1 MIKLDEQIKNL
12 PGKPGVY
19 QFLDSEGKV
28 IYVGKAKNLKK
39 RVSSYFHKEIHE
51 NNKTRVLVRKISDIN
66 IIVVDSES
74 DALLLENNLIK
85 KYQPRYNVLLKD
97 DKSFPWICIKN
108 EPFPRVFM
116 TRNPVHDGSMY
127 FGPYTSVGMV
137 RTILEFIRELYPL
150 RNCKLNLL
158 KENIEKRKFKVCLEY
173 HLGNCKGP
181 CENHQTEK
189 DYHKNIDNIKHILKG
204 NISSVK
210 MYFKEVMKQHAENFR
225 FEEAQAVKEK
235 LALIE
240 KYQSKSTIVSTS
252 INNVDVFSI
261 LDDDKVA
268 YINCLRILGGAIMQS
283 HTLDIKKRLNET
295 PEEIFSYAINELRNR
310 LASDAREAIVPF
322 IPEFVLDDVSFKV
335 PQKGDRLKLLQLSE
349 RNLRY
354 YRLEKKKIKA
364 NSKVVYPAERIMTN
378 AQKDLQLSDMPVHI
392 ECFDNSNIQGTNPVA
407 ACVVFKNARPA
418 PSAYRHYNIKTV
430 EGPDDF
436 ASMKE
441 VVFRRYKRLLDEE
454 KALPQLIVIDGGKGQ
469 LNAAVQSL
477 KELKIFHKIGI
488 IGIAKR
494 LEEIYFPG
502 DSVPLYLDKNSET
515 LKLIQNLRNEAHRFG
530 INFHRTK
537 RSSGIGKSELYNIPG
552 IGDKMVELLLK
563 EFHSIQNIKQASLSD
578 LQNLIGEKKGT
589 LVYGYFKQKNSKD

>member
-1 MIKLDEQIKNL
+1 MRLEEQIKNM

-19 QFLDSEGKV
+19 QFLNSEGNV
-28 IYVGKAKNLKK
+28 IYIGKAKNLKK
-39 RVSSYFHKEIHE
+39 RVSSYFHRENYD
-51 NNKTRVLVRKISDIN
+51 NNKTRVLVKKIHHIN
-66 IIVVDSES
+66 FIVVDSES

-108 EPFPRVFM
+108 ETFPRIFM
-116 TRNPVHDGSMY
+116 TRNPVQDGSLFY
-127 FGPYTSVGMV
+127 GPYTSVGMV

-150 RNCKLNLL
+150 RNCKLNLS
-158 KENIEKRKFKVCLEY
+158 KDNIAKKKFKVCLEY

-181 CENHQTEK
+181 CENFQNEE
-189 DYHKNIDNIKHILKG
+189 DYNRNIENIKHILKG

-210 MYFKEVMKQHAENFR
+210 IYFKEIMKQHAENFR
-225 FEEAQAVKEK
+225 FEEAQAVKDK
-235 LALIE
+235 LILVE
-240 KYQSKSTIVSTS
+240 KYQSKSTIVSAS
-252 INNVDVFSI
+252 INNVDVFAI
-261 LDDDKVA
+261 LDDDGVA
-268 YINCLRILGGAIMQS
+268 YVNCLRILGGSIMQS

-310 LASDAREAIVPF
+310 LASDSREAIVPF
-322 IPEFVLDDVSFKV
+322 IPEFVLDDVHFKI

-364 NSKVVYPAERIMTN
+364 NSKIVYPAERILKN
-378 AQKDLQLSDMPVHI
+378 AQKDLQLPSIPVHI

-430 EGPDDF
+430 QGPDDF
-436 ASMKE
+436 ASMRE
-441 VVFRRYKRLLDEE
+441 VVYRRYKRLLEEE
-454 KALPQLIVIDGGKGQ
+454 KSLPQLIVIDGGKGQ
-469 LNAAVQSL
+469 LNAAVQGL
-477 KELKIFHKIGI
+477 KELEIFNKIGI

-494 LEEIYFPG
+494 LEEIFFPG

-537 RSSGIGKSELYNIPG
+537 RSSGIGKSELYEIPG
-552 IGDKMVELLLK
+552 IGDKMVEMLLK
-563 EFHSIQNIKQASLSD
+563 EFHSISNIKQASLSD
-578 LQNLIGEKKGT
+578 IQNLIGGKKGS
-589 LVYGYFKQKNSKD
+589 LVFDYFRKSRSKG

>member
-1 MIKLDEQIKNL
+1 LRLEEQIKNM

-19 QFLDSEGKV
+19 QFLNSEGNV
-28 IYVGKAKNLKK
+28 IYIGKAKNLKK
-39 RVSSYFHKEIHE
+39 RVSSYFHRENYD
-51 NNKTRVLVRKISDIN
+51 NNKTRVLVKKIHHIN
-66 IIVVDSES
+66 FIVVDSES

-108 EPFPRVFM
+108 ETFPRIFM
-116 TRNPVHDGSMY
+116 TRNPVQDGSLFY
-127 FGPYTSVGMV
+127 GPYTSVGMV

-150 RNCKLNLL
+150 RNCKLNLS
-158 KENIEKRKFKVCLEY
+158 KDNIAKKKFKVCLEY

-181 CENHQTEK
+181 CENFQNEV
-189 DYHKNIDNIKHILKG
+189 DYNRNIENIKHILKG

-210 MYFKEVMKQHAENFR
+210 IYFKEIMKQHAENFR
-225 FEEAQAVKEK
+225 FEEAQAVKDK
-235 LALIE
+235 LILVE
-240 KYQSKSTIVSTS
+240 KYQSKSTIVSAS
-252 INNVDVFSI
+252 INNVDVFAI
-261 LDDDKVA
+261 LDDDGVA
-268 YINCLRILGGAIMQS
+268 YVNCLRILGGSIMQS

-310 LASDAREAIVPF
+310 LASDSREAIVPF
-322 IPEFVLDDVSFKV
+322 IPEFVLDDVHFKI

-364 NSKVVYPAERIMTN
+364 NSKIVYPAERILKN
-378 AQKDLQLSDMPVHI
+378 AQKDLQLPSIPVHI

-430 EGPDDF
+430 QGPDDF
-436 ASMKE
+436 ASMRE
-441 VVFRRYKRLLDEE
+441 VVYRRYKRLLEEE
-454 KALPQLIVIDGGKGQ
+454 KSLPQLIVIDGGKGQ
-469 LNAAVQSL
+469 LNAAVQGL
-477 KELKIFHKIGI
+477 KELEIFNKIGI

-494 LEEIYFPG
+494 LEEIFFPG

-537 RSSGIGKSELYNIPG
+537 RSSGIGKSELYEIPG
-552 IGDKMVELLLK
+552 IGDKMVEMLLK
-563 EFHSIQNIKQASLSD
+563 EFHSISNIKQASLSD
-578 LQNLIGEKKGT
+578 IQNLIGGKKGS
-589 LVYGYFKQKNSKD
+589 LVFDYFRKSRLKG

>member
-1 MIKLDEQIKNL
+1 MRLEEQIKNM

-19 QFLDSEGKV
+19 QFLNSEGNV
-28 IYVGKAKNLKK
+28 IYIGKAKNLKK
-39 RVSSYFHKEIHE
+39 RVSSYFHRENYD
-51 NNKTRVLVRKISDIN
+51 NNKTRVLVKKIHHIN
-66 IIVVDSES
+66 FIVVDSES

-108 EPFPRVFM
+108 ETFPRIFM
-116 TRNPVHDGSMY
+116 TRNPVQDGSLFY
-127 FGPYTSVGMV
+127 GPYTSVGMV

-150 RNCKLNLL
+150 RNCKLNLS
-158 KENIEKRKFKVCLEY
+158 KDNIAKKKFKVCLEY

-181 CENHQTEK
+181 CENFQNEV
-189 DYHKNIDNIKHILKG
+189 DYNRNIENIKHILKG

-210 MYFKEVMKQHAENFR
+210 IYFKEIMKQHAENFR
-225 FEEAQAVKEK
+225 FEEAQAVKDK
-235 LALIE
+235 LILVE
-240 KYQSKSTIVSTS
+240 KYQSKSTIVSAS
-252 INNVDVFSI
+252 INNVDVFAI
-261 LDDDKVA
+261 LDDDGVA
-268 YINCLRILGGAIMQS
+268 YVNCLRILGGSIMQS

-310 LASDAREAIVPF
+310 LASDSREAIVPF
-322 IPEFVLDDVSFKV
+322 IPEFVLDDVHFKI

-364 NSKVVYPAERIMTN
+364 NSKIVYPAERILKN
-378 AQKDLQLSDMPVHI
+378 AQKDLQLPSIPVHI

-430 EGPDDF
+430 QGPDDF
-436 ASMKE
+436 ASMRE
-441 VVFRRYKRLLDEE
+441 VVYRRYKRLLEEE
-454 KALPQLIVIDGGKGQ
+454 KSLPQLIVIDGGKGQ
-469 LNAAVQSL
+469 LNAAVQGL
-477 KELKIFHKIGI
+477 KELEIFNKIGI

-494 LEEIYFPG
+494 LEEIFFPG

-537 RSSGIGKSELYNIPG
+537 RSSGIGKSELYEIPG
-552 IGDKMVELLLK
+552 IGDKMVEMLLK
-563 EFHSIQNIKQASLSD
+563 EFHSISNIKQASLSD
-578 LQNLIGEKKGT
+578 IQNLIGGKKGS
-589 LVYGYFKQKNSKD
+589 LVFDYFRKSRLKG

>member
-1 MIKLDEQIKNL
+1 M

-19 QFLDSEGKV
+19 QFLNSEGNV
-28 IYVGKAKNLKK
+28 IYIGKAKNLKK
-39 RVSSYFHKEIHE
+39 RVSSYFHRENYD
-51 NNKTRVLVRKISDIN
+51 NNKTRVLVKKIHHIN
-66 IIVVDSES
+66 FIVVDSES

-108 EPFPRVFM
+108 ETFPRIFM
-116 TRNPVHDGSMY
+116 TRNPVQDGSLFY
-127 FGPYTSVGMV
+127 GPYTSVGMV

-150 RNCKLNLL
+150 RNCKLNLS
-158 KENIEKRKFKVCLEY
+158 KDNIAKKKFKVCLEY

-181 CENHQTEK
+181 CENFQNEE
-189 DYHKNIDNIKHILKG
+189 DYNRNIENIKHILKG

-210 MYFKEVMKQHAENFR
+210 IYFKEIMKQHAENFR
-225 FEEAQAVKEK
+225 FEEAQAVKDK
-235 LALIE
+235 LILVE
-240 KYQSKSTIVSTS
+240 KYQSKSTIVSAS
-252 INNVDVFSI
+252 INNVDVFAI
-261 LDDDKVA
+261 LDDDGVA
-268 YINCLRILGGAIMQS
+268 YVNCLRILGGSIMQS

-310 LASDAREAIVPF
+310 LASDSREAIVPF
-322 IPEFVLDDVSFKV
+322 IPEFVLDDVHFKI

-364 NSKVVYPAERIMTN
+364 NSKIVYPAERILKN
-378 AQKDLQLSDMPVHI
+378 AQKDLQLPSIPVHI

-430 EGPDDF
+430 QGPDDF
-436 ASMKE
+436 ASMRE
-441 VVFRRYKRLLDEE
+441 VVYRRYKRLLEEE
-454 KALPQLIVIDGGKGQ
+454 KSLPQLIVIDGGKGQ
-469 LNAAVQSL
+469 LNAAVQGL
-477 KELKIFHKIGI
+477 KELEIFNKIGI

-494 LEEIYFPG
+494 LEEIFFPG

-537 RSSGIGKSELYNIPG
+537 RSSGIGKSELYEIPG
-552 IGDKMVELLLK
+552 IGDKMVEMLLK
-563 EFHSIQNIKQASLSD
+563 EFHSISNIKQASLSD
-578 LQNLIGEKKGT
+578 IQNLIGGKKGS
-589 LVYGYFKQKNSKD
+589 LVFDYFRKSRLKG

>member
-1 MIKLDEQIKNL
+1 MRLEEQIKSM
-12 PGKPGVY
+12 PVKPGVY
-19 QFLDSEGKV
+19 QFLNSEGSV
-28 IYVGKAKNLKK
+28 IYIGKAKNLKK
-39 RVSSYFHKEIHE
+39 RVSSYFHRENYD
-51 NNKTRVLVRKISDIN
+51 NNKTRVLVKKIHDIN
-66 IIVVDSES
+66 FIVVDSES

-108 EPFPRVFM
+108 EAFPRVFM
-116 TRNPVHDGSMY
+116 TRNPIHDGSLLY
-127 FGPYTSVGMV
+127 GPYTSVGMV

-150 RNCKLNLL
+150 RNCKLNLS
-158 KENIEKRKFKVCLEY
+158 KDNIAKQKFKVCLEY

-181 CENHQTEK
+181 CENHQTEE
-189 DYHKNIDNIKHILKG
+189 DYNRNIENIKHILKG

-210 MYFKEVMKQHAENFR
+210 IYFKEIMKQHAENFR
-225 FEEAQAVKEK
+225 FEEAQAVKDK
-235 LALIE
+235 LALVE

-261 LDDDKVA
+261 LDDDGVA
-268 YINCLRILGGAIMQS
+268 YVNCLRILGGAIMQS

-295 PEEIFSYAINELRNR
+295 PEEIFSYAINELTNR

-322 IPEFVLDDVSFKV
+322 IPEFVLDDVHFKI

-364 NSKVVYPAERIMTN
+364 NSKIVYPAERILKN
-378 AQKDLQLSDMPVHI
+378 AQKDLQLPSIPVHI
-392 ECFDNSNIQGTNPVA
+392 ECFDNSNILGTNPVA

-430 EGPDDF
+430 QGPDDF

-441 VVFRRYKRLLDEE
+441 VVYRRYKRLLEEE
-454 KALPQLIVIDGGKGQ
+454 KSLPQLIVIDGGKGQ

-477 KELKIFHKIGI
+477 KDLEILNKIGI

-494 LEEIYFPG
+494 LEEIFFPG

-537 RSSGIGKSELYNIPG
+537 RSSGIGKSELYDIPG
-552 IGDKMVELLLK
+552 IGDKMVEMLLK
-563 EFHSIQNIKQASLSD
+563 EFHSISNIKQASLSNI
-578 LQNLIGEKKGT
+578 QNLIGGKKGT
-589 LVYGYFKQKNSKD
+589 LVFEYFKNSSSKG

>member
-1 MIKLDEQIKNL
+1 M

-19 QFLDSEGKV
+19 QFLNSEGNV
-28 IYVGKAKNLKK
+28 IYIGKAKNLKK
-39 RVSSYFHKEIHE
+39 RVSSYFHRENYD
-51 NNKTRVLVRKISDIN
+51 NNKTRVLVKKIHHIN
-66 IIVVDSES
+66 FIVVDSES

-108 EPFPRVFM
+108 ETFPRIFM
-116 TRNPVHDGSMY
+116 TRNPVQDGSLFY
-127 FGPYTSVGMV
+127 GPYTSVGMV

-150 RNCKLNLL
+150 RNCKLNLS
-158 KENIEKRKFKVCLEY
+158 KDNIAKKKFKVCLEY

-181 CENHQTEK
+181 CENFQNEE
-189 DYHKNIDNIKHILKG
+189 DYNRNIENIKHILKG

-210 MYFKEVMKQHAENFR
+210 IYFKEIMKQHAENFR
-225 FEEAQAVKEK
+225 FEEAQAVKDK
-235 LALIE
+235 LILVE
-240 KYQSKSTIVSTS
+240 KYQSKSTIVSAS
-252 INNVDVFSI
+252 INNVDVFAI
-261 LDDDKVA
+261 LDDDGVA
-268 YINCLRILGGAIMQS
+268 YVNCLRILGGSIMQS

-310 LASDAREAIVPF
+310 LASDSREAIVPF
-322 IPEFVLDDVSFKV
+322 IPEFVLDDVHFKI

-364 NSKVVYPAERIMTN
+364 NSKIVYPAERILKN
-378 AQKDLQLSDMPVHI
+378 AQKDLQLPSIPVHI

-430 EGPDDF
+430 QGPDDF
-436 ASMKE
+436 ASMRE
-441 VVFRRYKRLLDEE
+441 VVYRRYKRLLEEE
-454 KALPQLIVIDGGKGQ
+454 KSLPQLIVIDGGKGQ
-469 LNAAVQSL
+469 LNAAVQGL
-477 KELKIFHKIGI
+477 KELEIFNKIGI

-494 LEEIYFPG
+494 LEEIFFPG

-537 RSSGIGKSELYNIPG
+537 RSSGIGKSELYEIPG
-552 IGDKMVELLLK
+552 IGDKMVEMLLK
-563 EFHSIQNIKQASLSD
+563 EFHSISNIKQASLSD
-578 LQNLIGEKKGT
+578 IQNLIGGKKGS
-589 LVYGYFKQKNSKD
+589 LVFDYFRKSRSKG

>member
-1 MIKLDEQIKNL
+1 MRLEEQIKNM

-19 QFLDSEGKV
+19 QFLNSEGNV
-28 IYVGKAKNLKK
+28 IYIGKAKNLKK
-39 RVSSYFHKEIHE
+39 RVSSYFHRENYD
-51 NNKTRVLVRKISDIN
+51 NNKTRVLVKKIHHIN
-66 IIVVDSES
+66 FIVVDSES

-108 EPFPRVFM
+108 ETFPRIFM
-116 TRNPVHDGSMY
+116 TRNPVQDGSLFY
-127 FGPYTSVGMV
+127 GPYTSVGMV

-150 RNCKLNLL
+150 RNCKLNLS
-158 KENIEKRKFKVCLEY
+158 KDNIAKKKFKVCLEY

-181 CENHQTEK
+181 CENFQNEV
-189 DYHKNIDNIKHILKG
+189 DYNRNIENIKHILKG

-210 MYFKEVMKQHAENFR
+210 IYFKEIMKQHAENFR
-225 FEEAQAVKEK
+225 FEEAQAVKDK
-235 LALIE
+235 LILVE
-240 KYQSKSTIVSTS
+240 KYQSKSTIVSAS
-252 INNVDVFSI
+252 INNVDVFAI
-261 LDDDKVA
+261 LDDDGVA
-268 YINCLRILGGAIMQS
+268 YVNCLRILGGSIMQS

-310 LASDAREAIVPF
+310 LASDSREAIVPF
-322 IPEFVLDDVSFKV
+322 IPEFVLDDVHFKI

-364 NSKVVYPAERIMTN
+364 NSKIVYPAERILKN
-378 AQKDLQLSDMPVHI
+378 AQKDLQLPSIPVHI

-430 EGPDDF
+430 QGPDDF
-436 ASMKE
+436 ASMRE
-441 VVFRRYKRLLDEE
+441 VVYRRYKRLLEEE
-454 KALPQLIVIDGGKGQ
+454 KSLPQLIVIDGGKGQ
-469 LNAAVQSL
+469 LNAAVQGL
-477 KELKIFHKIGI
+477 KELEIFNKIGI

-494 LEEIYFPG
+494 LEEIFFPG

-537 RSSGIGKSELYNIPG
+537 RSSGIGKSELYEIPG
-552 IGDKMVELLLK
+552 IGDKMVEMLLK
-563 EFHSIQNIKQASLSD
+563 EFHSISNIKQASLSD
-578 LQNLIGEKKGT
+578 IQNLIGGKKGS
-589 LVYGYFKQKNSKD
+589 LVFDYFRKSRSKG

>member
-1 MIKLDEQIKNL
+1 LRLEEQIKNM

-19 QFLDSEGKV
+19 QFLNSEGNV
-28 IYVGKAKNLKK
+28 IYIGKAKNLKK
-39 RVSSYFHKEIHE
+39 RVSSYFHRENYD
-51 NNKTRVLVRKISDIN
+51 NNKTRVLVKKIHHIN
-66 IIVVDSES
+66 FIVVDSES

-108 EPFPRVFM
+108 ETFPRIFM
-116 TRNPVHDGSMY
+116 TRNPVQDGSLFY
-127 FGPYTSVGMV
+127 GPYTSVGMV

-150 RNCKLNLL
+150 RNCKLNLS
-158 KENIEKRKFKVCLEY
+158 KDNIAKKKFKVCLEY

-181 CENHQTEK
+181 CENFQNEE
-189 DYHKNIDNIKHILKG
+189 DYNRNIENIKHILKG

-210 MYFKEVMKQHAENFR
+210 IYFKEIMKQHAENFR
-225 FEEAQAVKEK
+225 FEEAQAVKDK
-235 LALIE
+235 LILVE
-240 KYQSKSTIVSTS
+240 KYQSKSTIVSAS
-252 INNVDVFSI
+252 INNVDVFAI
-261 LDDDKVA
+261 LDDDGVA
-268 YINCLRILGGAIMQS
+268 YVNCLRILGGSIMQS

-310 LASDAREAIVPF
+310 LASDSREAIVPF
-322 IPEFVLDDVSFKV
+322 IPEFVLDDVHFKI

-364 NSKVVYPAERIMTN
+364 NSKIVYPAERILKN
-378 AQKDLQLSDMPVHI
+378 AQKDLQLPSIPVHI

-430 EGPDDF
+430 QGPDDF
-436 ASMKE
+436 ASMRE
-441 VVFRRYKRLLDEE
+441 VVYRRYKRLLEEE
-454 KALPQLIVIDGGKGQ
+454 KSLPQLIVIDGGKGQ
-469 LNAAVQSL
+469 LNAAVQGL
-477 KELKIFHKIGI
+477 KELEIFNKIGI

-494 LEEIYFPG
+494 LEEIFFPG

-537 RSSGIGKSELYNIPG
+537 RSSGIGKSELYEIPG
-552 IGDKMVELLLK
+552 IGDKMVEMLLK
-563 EFHSIQNIKQASLSD
+563 EFHSISNIKQASLSD
-578 LQNLIGEKKGT
+578 IQNLIGGKKGS
-589 LVYGYFKQKNSKD
+589 LVFDYFRKSRSKG